1 MRGHTKG
8 LLIVVMG
15 LSVLTGC
22 IHGGRDITD
31 GGVTTFSGR
40 TGAFDSG
47 NTEYQHTFCEGG
59 EPYTDEYGKF
69 QCDGGHVVY
78 RYTSV
83 TSPSVLSQIIGLGG
97 PAAIAYAG
105 HEIGQGIG
113 ESGSTT
119 NVNQQGGGATQSQG
133 QVQGQQSISKS
144 SARASSSS
152 RSSVVNNPPMGRM
165 D

>member
-1 MRGHTKG
+1 MKTTGA
-8 LLIVVMG
+8 LLAM
-15 LSVLTGC
+15 LLLTGC
-22 IHGGRDITD
+22 IHGGRDITG
-31 GGVTTFSGR
+31 GGVTAYSGR

-59 EPYTDEYGKF
+59 EPYTDEHGKF

-105 HEIGQGIG
+105 HEVGNMDAGK
-113 ESGSTT
+113 TT
-119 NVNQQGGGATQSQG
+119 VNQQGGGAQQSQG
-133 QVQGQQSISKS
+133 QVQQQHQK
-144 SARASSSS
+144 ASSSS
-152 RSSVVNNPPMGRM
+152 KAVNSTRVDVRTQPKHGRR
-165 D
+165 

>member
-1 MRGHTKG
+1 MRV
-8 LLIVVMG
+8 LVVIVG
-15 LSVLTGC
+15 LSLLTGC
-22 IHGGRDITD
+22 IHGGRDITG

-78 RYTSV
+78 RYASV
-83 TSPSVLSQIIGLGG
+83 TSPSVLQQIIGLGG

-105 HEIGQGIG
+105 HEIGNMDAGK
-113 ESGSTT
+113 TT
-119 NVNQQGGGATQSQG
+119 VNQQGGGAESNSG
-133 QVQGQQSISKS
+133 SLSLSGAS
-144 SARASSSS
+144 ASSSS
-152 RSSVVNNPPMGRM
+152 KSLNSNKNINHNSNMTTQGMMGRGR